1 MLSSIDDNNQKG
13 NVENNVGIL
22 KKYFNDSPVS
32 SFASLTEV
40 QEFIDQQMIKSNSQ
54 QHHRKNDLVENLFKH
69 EKCCFLPKPDKN
81 FIYYDS
87 KYCKVSSKAIVQF
100 KKHRYLIPE
109 IFRKE
114 RVLVKYNTS
123 HVLIFSEDGKQFI
136 AKYVRAS
143 NNSRQE
149 HFRIWYIL
157 NRLRS
162 KANGILDSLEFRS
175 FTKDQKLIMEK
186 IFKNDGADFI
196 DFMMTIK
203 NRKRNLLKKF
213 VYRFKNQ
220 LEQFTPQNIRSYC
233 QIE

>member
-1 MLSSIDDNNQKG
+1 MILAFNQFVNDIGGIPPKLILDNMRIARLFSKANRSDQKLTTLFQELSDYFKFDVRFCAPHCPNQKG

-157 NRLRS
+157 NR
-162 KANGILDSLEFRS
+162 
-175 FTKDQKLIMEK
+175 
-186 IFKNDGADFI
+186 
-196 DFMMTIK
+196 
-203 NRKRNLLKKF
+203 
-213 VYRFKNQ
+213 
-220 LEQFTPQNIRSYC
+220 
-233 QIE
+233 